1 MTMRSPY
8 KWQVGEVVDFP
19 SYQVQILEHRLQ
31 ESSAGGNK
39 KSHKKSYLY
48 QCIKCGWIDERLE
61 YHMDKL
67 QCPVCSGRK
76 TKWNYNSIAWKH
88 PEMISWFANIE
99 DAYNNSIGSHSKV
112 EFICPKCGQNVGKKV
127 IKNVINNGI
136 SCPYCGDGIPIGER
150 IFQTACD
157 LAHIKY
163 KRQATFDWSEKYIYD
178 FYLYD
183 LNYIVEIDGQQ
194 HYSSGSSF
202 ESVSSLTYEEQK
214 KIDEYKEELAYKNGI
229 KEVLHICAYSSNFD
243 KIRCAIQGCIWLC
256 LNTDIYNIDWNEC
269 ERISAH
275 SMVHVCAEE
284 WNKGHDATYIV
295 NKYSYCGSSVNNWLT
310 QAQKIGLTK
319 DYSKKNADY
328 RRGRKIINTRT
339 LECYWSTRYLADI
352 LNTEFSIIYSQAY
365 HKKNNIMFYEEYV
378 KDNNISDAHDFF
390 MKHLVLTSK

>member
-19 SYQVQILEHRLQ
+19 TCQVQILEQ
-31 ESSAGGNK
+31 SIKKNK
-39 KSHKKSYLY
+39 GCSGSKKSYLY
-48 QCIKCGWIDERLE
+48 QCTKCGWIDERLE

-67 QCPVCSGRK
+67 QCPVCSGKK

-88 PEMISWFANIE
+88 PEMISWFVNIE
-99 DAYNNSIGSHSKV
+99 DAYSNSIGSHSKV
-112 EFICPKCGQNVGKKV
+112 EFICPKCGQNVGEKV
-127 IKNVINNGI
+127 INNVMNNGI
-136 SCPYCGDGIPIGER
+136 SCPYCGDGISVGER

-178 FYLYD
+178 FYLSD

-202 ESVSSLTYEEQK
+202 ESVSNLTYEEQK

-229 KEVLHICAYSSNFD
+229 KEVLHICAYSSDFD
-243 KIRCAIQGCIWLC
+243 KIRYAIQGNIWLY

-310 QAQKIGLTK
+310 QAQKIGLIK

-328 RRGRKIINTRT
+328 RRGRKIINTQT

-378 KDNNISDAHDFF
+378 KDNNILDAHDFF

>member
-31 ESSAGGNK
+31 ETSAGGNK

-48 QCIKCGWIDERLE
+48 QCTKCGWIDERLE

-88 PEMISWFANIE
+88 PEMISWFTNIE

-127 IKNVINNGI
+127 IKNVINSRI
-136 SCPYCGDGIPIGER
+136 SCPYCGDGIPVGER

-378 KDNNISDAHDFF
+378 KDNNISDVHDFF

>member
-31 ESSAGGNK
+31 ETSAGGNK

-48 QCIKCGWIDERLE
+48 QCTKCGWIDERLE

-136 SCPYCGDGIPIGER
+136 SCPYCGDGIPVGER

-202 ESVSSLTYEEQK
+202 ESVSGLTYEDQK

-229 KEVLHICAYSSNFD
+229 KEVLHICAYSSDFD
-243 KIRCAIQGCIWLC
+243 KIRCAIQGCIWLY
-256 LNTDIYNIDWNEC
+256 LNTNIYNIDWNEC
-269 ERISAH
+269 EKISAH
-275 SMVHVCAEE
+275 SMVHICAEE
-284 WNKGHDATYIV
+284 WNKGYDATYIV

-328 RRGRKIINTRT
+328 RRGRKIINIQT

-365 HKKNNIMFYEEYV
+365 HKKNNILFYEEYV

>member
-31 ESSAGGNK
+31 ETSAGGNK

-48 QCIKCGWIDERLE
+48 QCTKCGWIDERLE

-127 IKNVINNGI
+127 IKNVINSGI
-136 SCPYCGDGIPIGER
+136 SCPYCGDGIPVGER

>member
-1 MTMRSPY
+1 MRSPY

>member
-256 LNTDIYNIDWNEC
+256 LNTDIYNINWNEC

-275 SMVHVCAEE
+275 SMTHVCAEE

>member
-8 KWQVGEVVDFP
+8 KWQVGEVVNFP
-19 SYQVQILEHRLQ
+19 SYQVKILEQ
-31 ESSAGGNK
+31 SIKKNK
-39 KSHKKSYLY
+39 GCSGSKKSYLY
-48 QCIKCGWIDERLE
+48 QCTKCGWIDERLE

-112 EFICPKCGQNVGKKV
+112 EFICPKCGQNIGKKV
-127 IKNVINNGI
+127 IKNIINNGI
-136 SCPYCGDGIPIGER
+136 SCPYCGDGIPVGER

-178 FYLYD
+178 FYLSD

-194 HYSSGSSF
+194 HYSFGSSF
-202 ESVSSLTYEEQK
+202 ESVSGLTYEGQK
-214 KIDEYKEELAYKNGI
+214 KIDEYKKELAYKNGI
-229 KEVLHICAYSSNFD
+229 KEVLHICAYSSDFD
-243 KIRCAIQGCIWLC
+243 KIRCAIQGNIWLY

-378 KDNNISDAHDFF
+378 KDNNISDVHGFF

>member
-1 MTMRSPY
+1 MR
-8 KWQVGEVVDFP
+8 
-19 SYQVQILEHRLQ
+19 
-31 ESSAGGNK
+31 NK
-39 KSHKKSYLY
+39 
-48 QCIKCGWIDERLE
+48 
-61 YHMDKL
+61 
-67 QCPVCSGRK
+67 
-76 TKWNYNSIAWKH
+76 
-88 PEMISWFANIE
+88 
-99 DAYNNSIGSHSKV
+99 
-112 EFICPKCGQNVGKKV
+112 
-127 IKNVINNGI
+127 
-136 SCPYCGDGIPIGER
+136 
-150 IFQTACD
+150 
-157 LAHIKY
+157 
-163 KRQATFDWSEKYIYD
+163 
-178 FYLYD
+178 
-183 LNYIVEIDGQQ
+183 
-194 HYSSGSSF
+194 
-202 ESVSSLTYEEQK
+202 K

>member
-31 ESSAGGNK
+31 ETSAGGNK

-48 QCIKCGWIDERLE
+48 QCTKRGWIDERSE

-127 IKNVINNGI
+127 IKNVINSGI
-136 SCPYCGDGIPIGER
+136 SCPYCGDGIPVGER